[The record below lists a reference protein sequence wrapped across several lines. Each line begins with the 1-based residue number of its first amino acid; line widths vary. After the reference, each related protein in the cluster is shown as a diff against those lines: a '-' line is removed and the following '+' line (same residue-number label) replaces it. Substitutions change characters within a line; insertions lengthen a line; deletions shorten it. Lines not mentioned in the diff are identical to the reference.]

1 MQPPRYV
8 GRYAVYGEISS
19 GGMGSVHYGRLL
31 GPVGFS
37 RTVAIKRLHPQFA
50 KDPEFVAMF
59 IDEARLAAR
68 VRHPNVV
75 QTTDVV
81 ALDEE
86 VFLVMDFVQG
96 EALSKLERAC
106 REAGRRMPLEIV
118 SSIVVGMLH
127 GLHAAHEA
135 TNERGESLQIVHRD
149 VSPQNVLVGVDGVVR
164 VLDFGVAKAAGRA
177 VSTRDGQ
184 IKGKIAYMSPEQLRA
199 QKLDRRSDV
208 FAAGVVLWEA
218 LTGERLFA
226 AESEGAVVA
235 NVLERAVK
243 PPSDLVSEV
252 PKEIDAIVLQALDR
266 DPSKRFATAE
276 AMALALESAAPV
288 ASASRVARFVREL
301 AGEAIDRRAKA
312 IAAIEEASDNVAR
325 ARESLPRLDPSDV
338 VEAEPTQPSSMS
350 VSAPATRKLGPPKR
364 SPVLVAVAIGSAVA
378 LAIIAILF
386 GLPAGHARTT
396 ASATQDLA
404 MPSLTVS
411 AAKITASAV
420 VPSASPSAAE
430 THAPEPVATQAEP
443 ETARP
448 ASHATATATTKN
460 CGVRTYFDSAGIK
473 HYASTC
479 P

>member
-1 MQPPRYV
+1 MQPPRRV

-19 GGMGSVHYGRLL
+19 GGMGSVNYGRLI
-31 GPVGFS
+31 GPVGFA

-68 VRHPNVV
+68 IRHPNVV

-81 ALDEE
+81 ALEEE

-96 EALSKLERAC
+96 EALSKLARVARER
-106 REAGRRMPLEIV
+106 EQPIPVEVV
-118 SSIVVGMLH
+118 SAIIVGMLH

-149 VSPQNVLVGVDGVVR
+149 VSPQNVLVGVDGVAR

-177 VSTRDGQ
+177 ISTRDGQ

-199 QKLDRRSDV
+199 QKLDRRSDI

-235 NVLERAVK
+235 NVLDLPIT
-243 PPSDLVSEV
+243 PPSERQKL
-252 PKEIDAIVLQALDR
+252 PKALDSLVLKALER
-266 DPSKRFATAE
+266 NRVMRFETAE
-276 AMALALESAAPV
+276 AMALELEAIVPM
-288 ASASRVARFVREL
+288 ASTSRVARFVRDL
-301 AGEAIDRRAKA
+301 AGDTIDKRTKI
-312 IAAIEEASDNVAR
+312 IAAIEEASDDDVR
-325 ARESLPRLDPSDV
+325 ALASVPDLDPSDV
-338 VEAEPTQPSSMS
+338 LAADATKSDAAVQATQPSSIS
-350 VSAPATRKLGPPKR
+350 VSAPARQGAPRRRAAPWLAFAGGL
-364 SPVLVAVAIGSAVA
+364 LVAALAVGAYALGRTRAAPVA
-378 LAIIAILF
+378 LAS
-386 GLPAGHARTT
+386 
-396 ASATQDLA
+396 ASATPTAL
-404 MPSLTVS
+404 PSASAS
-411 AAKITASAV
+411 AAAEL
-420 VPSASPSAAE
+420 VPSASAAIESATSVVAVPPR
-430 THAPEPVATQAEP
+430 TTSVAAP
-443 ETARP
+443 
-448 ASHATATATTKN
+448 HATRN

-473 HYASTC
+473 HFTSNC